1 MERYPDG
8 QDKVLTTR
16 SKGASPPAPPAE
28 DLTESFEPIVGQS
41 VTLRTLRPED
51 HDIEHAFVGGLSP
64 ETRHNRLLGGAIRV
78 TREYIERLITV
89 DFSRDMALAAA
100 LMLEDREVLIG
111 VARYVLDSDGRGCE
125 FAVVI
130 ADAWQG
136 RGIGRRMMEKL
147 IAVARNRGLS
157 RIYGDV
163 LSTNRPMLDFCRGLG
178 FALGRSPD
186 DATITR
192 ATLQLG
198 GEELL
203 VR

>member
-1 MERYPDG
+1 MEGNPDR
-8 QDKVLTTR
+8 QDQVLT
-16 SKGASPPAPPAE
+16 PE

-41 VTLRTLRPED
+41 VTLRPLRRED
-51 HDIEHAFVGGLSP
+51 HDIEHAFVSGLSP
-64 ETRHNRLLGGAIRV
+64 ETRYSRLLGGAVRI
-78 TREYIERLITV
+78 TKEYIEKLTTV

-111 VARYVLDSDGRGCE
+111 VARYVLEPSSRACE
-125 FAVVI
+125 FALVI

-147 IAVARNRGLS
+147 IAVARSRGLE

-163 LSTNRPMLDFCRGLG
+163 LATNQQMLGLCRKLG
-178 FALGRSPD
+178 FELHRTPD

-192 ATLQLG
+192 VTLNL
-198 GEELL
+198 
-203 VR
+203 R